1 MAKNEDLTQGANYE
15 ILFVGRSNVGKS
27 TLIREITG
35 KQVKVGK
42 RPGVTLKPTHIRFSD
57 LLITDMPGFGF
68 MSGVNEHKQDSVK
81 NQIVRYMEN
90 NAERIDLAVM
100 VIDGSVFVELVE
112 RWESRNEIPVDLELY
127 AFLQEMGIDTIIAV
141 NKIDKI
147 KDKDLDSTIDGI
159 VEKLGMLPPWKQWL
173 DKFVPISAKKGN
185 IRPLKAQIRQRLHS
199 AKRDDLFKYM

>member
-35 KQVKVGK
+35 KKVKVGK

-68 MSGVNEHKQDSVK
+68 MSGVNEHKQDTVK
-81 NQIVRYMEN
+81 NQIVRYIEN
-90 NAERIDLAVM
+90 NADRINLAVM
-100 VIDGSVFVELVE
+100 VIDGSVFVDLVE

-127 AFLQEMGIDTIIAV
+127 AFLQEMGIDIAIAV
-141 NKIDKI
+141 NKIDKM
-147 KDKDLDSTIDGI
+147 KDKDMDSAIDGI
-159 VEKLGMLPPWKQWL
+159 AEKLGMLPPWKQWL
-173 DKFVPISAKKGN
+173 DTFAPISAKKGN
-185 IRPLKAQIRQRLHS
+185 IRPLKSLIRQRLHS
-199 AKRDDLFKYM
+199 AKRDDLFKYF